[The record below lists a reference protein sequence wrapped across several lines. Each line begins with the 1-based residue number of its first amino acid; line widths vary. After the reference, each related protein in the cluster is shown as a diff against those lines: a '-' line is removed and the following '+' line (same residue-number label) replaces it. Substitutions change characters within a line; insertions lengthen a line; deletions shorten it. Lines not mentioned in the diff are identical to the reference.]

1 MATKTP
7 TTPKKAPVKKAEAKK
22 TCFVKDMLIPKD
34 ELKELE
40 KKFAEGA
47 SPIEPA
53 LDTKP
58 KTPEQIIADEYG
70 IDAGCFIIP
79 RLLYCILCE
88 LVRGRV

>member
-7 TTPKKAPVKKAEAKK
+7 TTPKKAPARKGEA
-22 TCFVKDMLIPKD
+22 PKPST
-34 ELKELE
+34 L
-40 KKFAEGA
+40 
-47 SPIEPA
+47 P
-53 LDTKP
+53 KP

-88 LVRGRV
+88 LVRGRSNG